1 MVAEPAGL
9 TLLIAVAVGVADQG
23 GDDVAPVGVLHV
35 GALVDARTPASLLQE
50 LEVDDGGLGFR
61 GWQDVRLGEPDRGDW
76 ARCLMLRRASC

>member
-1 MVAEPAGL
+1 M
-9 TLLIAVAVGVADQG
+9 
-23 GDDVAPVGVLHV
+23 APVGVLHV

-76 ARCLMLRRASC
+76 LVVLCSEELLADFGEDARL